1 MERYMNR
8 KIYPYKMTF
17 VRYDDAR
24 CLVYLNEEV
33 MENYVPEEDATRE
46 TTPEP
51 ITAYAY
57 TGPEKDGGTLIE
69 AASSDRD
76 SLINGIIRSKYSQS
90 EEDAIKTHRLIALS
104 GDGDETDSEKYATE
118 WQEFLQFRQSA
129 IAAVDKWMDVAE

>member
-1 MERYMNR
+1 MNR
-8 KIYPYKMTF
+8 KIYPYRLTF
-17 VRYDDAR
+17 VRHDDAR

-33 MENYVPEEDATRE
+33 IDNYVPEEDSMRE
-46 TTPEP
+46 ATPEP

-76 SLINGIIRSKYSQS
+76 SLINGIIRTKYSQS

-104 GDGDETDSEKYATE
+104 GDGDETDSDKYAAE
-118 WQEFLQFRQSA
+118 WQEFLQFRTDA
-129 IAAVDKWMDVAE
+129 IAAVDKWLDVTE